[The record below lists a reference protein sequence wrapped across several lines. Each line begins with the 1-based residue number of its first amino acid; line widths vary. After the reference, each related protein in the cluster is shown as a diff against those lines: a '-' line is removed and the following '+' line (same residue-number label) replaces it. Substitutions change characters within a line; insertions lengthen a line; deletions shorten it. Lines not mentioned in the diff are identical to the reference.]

1 MKEKFFHS
9 IFVKMMA
16 FFVLFGMIPLAL
28 ISLLFF
34 YWYYHDVEESTGNN
48 YTQIAEYAKRN
59 LDALILK
66 ADDLAAYLYDFSGDG
81 YEHLYEILREDGPN
95 QAQRELLVHQ
105 MLQDMMLS
113 NENIS
118 SLRFY
123 TRDGKG
129 YVLFR
134 VQGKS
139 IQEEAGILNEVEFSR
154 ENLHD
159 MVLMPACPEEDY
171 YTNTKDVVFSVVRS
185 YLDTSSVKSITR
197 ENLGTLYIDISI
209 EAVEKLLE
217 AVKVGERGSIY
228 VVNPGENKWLYS
240 SNPECY
246 GSQETADQL
255 LSAMQH
261 PGERQGK
268 YWYFAREV
276 PNTDYMVILEVF
288 SEDVLDTY
296 NKNRTYI
303 TAVLLVLILI
313 LSVTYLRF
321 SEKMNGPVRQLHK
334 AMQQVQTGDLKAR
347 VEIHTGDEMEELGEG
362 FNQMAEDLAYYIEE
376 VYVTKI
382 CQKEAELNALKMQ
395 IQPHY
400 LYNTLDVIRMTAVEN
415 EDQKTARLLESL
427 AKQLRY
433 VIGQSRERV
442 PLYMEL
448 NSIREY
454 MVLMNARYQEK
465 FRLNVNVS
473 DQDRNLYVLKLLLQP
488 MVENAVKHGLKE
500 KEGIG
505 TIEVNV
511 KRREDCLEIAVMDD
525 GKGMN
530 VQEEQYLR
538 NILNTKGELPKDGDR
553 RVGIG
558 FRNVQDRIQLSCGED
573 YGVDFTSCEHVGTM
587 VKFRLPLWES
597 EREE

>member
-1 MKEKFFHS
+1 MKGKFFHS
-9 IFVKMMA
+9 VFVKMTA
-16 FFVLFGMIPLAL
+16 FFVFFGMIPLAL

-34 YWYYHDVEESTGNN
+34 YWYYRDVEESTGNN
-48 YTQIAEYAKRN
+48 YNQIAEYAKRN
-59 LDALILK
+59 LESLILK

-81 YEHLYEILREDGPN
+81 YEHLYEILKEEGSD
-95 QAQRELLVHQ
+95 QAKRELLIYQ

-123 TRDGKG
+123 EKDGKG
-129 YVLFR
+129 YVMFR

-139 IQEEAGILNEVEFSR
+139 RREGAGVLNEVEFSPD
-154 ENLHD
+154 NLHD
-159 MVLMPACPEEDY
+159 MVLMPSCQEEDY
-171 YTNTKDVVFSVVRS
+171 YVNSKDVVFSVVRS
-185 YLDTSSVKSITR
+185 YLDTSSVKSTAR
-197 ENLGTLYIDISI
+197 ESLGTLYLDIS
-209 EAVEKLLE
+209 ADTVEKLLE
-217 AVKVGERGSIY
+217 AVKVGERGSVH
-228 VVNPGENKWLYS
+228 VVNPRENQWIYS

-246 GSQETADQL
+246 GSREEAARL
-255 LSAMQH
+255 LSALDQ

-268 YWYFAREV
+268 FWYFAREIQD
-276 PNTDYMVILEVF
+276 TGYMVILEVF
-288 SEDVLDTY
+288 AEDVLDTY

-303 TAVLLVLILI
+303 TTVLLVLVLI
-313 LSVTYLRF
+313 LTAAYLRF
-321 SEKMNGPVRQLHK
+321 SKKMNGPVRKLHQ

-347 VEIHTGDEMEELGEG
+347 VDIHTGDEMEALGEG
-362 FNQMAEDLAYYIEE
+362 FNQMAEDLAYYIEA
-376 VYVTKI
+376 VYVAKI

-427 AKQLRY
+427 ARQLRY
-433 VIGQSRERV
+433 VIGQSKERV

-454 MVLMNARYQEK
+454 MVLMNARYQGK
-465 FRLNVNVS
+465 FRLNVNAS

-488 MVENAVKHGLKE
+488 MVENAVKHGLKD
-500 KEGIG
+500 KEGVG

-511 KRREDCLEIAVMDD
+511 KRGGDCLEIVVMDD

-530 VQEEQYLR
+530 ADEEQYLR
-538 NILNTKGELPKDGDR
+538 RILETKGELPKGGDK

-558 FRNVQDRIQLSCGED
+558 FRNVQDRISLSCGEG

-597 EREE
+597 E